1 MECLTMVTQKD
12 IEIGKTKIAMSYTS
26 LIAYLLLIGG
36 SLTAMWNFGGNFRE
50 LTYRLGQLES
60 ASDRRFDDIE
70 DQIKEIRDQ
79 MKENEKKYQKD
90 KDEEKEHRKIL
101 ESMIKKLLEQKKD

>member
-1 MECLTMVTQKD
+1 MYCLTMVTQKD
-12 IEIGKTKIAMSYTS
+12 IEIGKTKIAMSYPS

-60 ASDRRFDDIE
+60 ASDRRFDNIE

-90 KDEEKEHRKIL
+90 KDEEKEHRKNL
-101 ESMIKKLLEQKKD
+101 ESMLKQLLEKKKD